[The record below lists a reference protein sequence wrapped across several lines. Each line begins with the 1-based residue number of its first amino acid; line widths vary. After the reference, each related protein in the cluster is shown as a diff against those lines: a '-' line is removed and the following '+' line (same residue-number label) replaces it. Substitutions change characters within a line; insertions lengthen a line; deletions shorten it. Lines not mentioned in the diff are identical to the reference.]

1 MFWASQEK
9 YVLCFGHPVAVN
21 EMQKGIVH
29 ILDVILLSVVRGVV
43 DGVFCSLHVVLVN
56 PQ

>member
-1 MFWASQEK
+1 MFWESQEY
-9 YVLCFGHPVAVN
+9 YVLCFGYPVAAN

-29 ILDVILLSVVRGVV
+29 ILDVIQLSVVRGVL